1 MGNFKSFEELAC
13 WQEARILRNFVKDG
27 IIPKLPNSEKFEL
40 VSQIRRSS
48 RSIGNNIAEG
58 FGRFHY
64 QENIQFCRTASGSLN
79 ETLDHI
85 IIALDEAYITG
96 EEFEKYKDLHYSTL
110 KILNGY
116 IKYLKDSKFKEQ
128 KPNN

>member
-1 MGNFKSFEELAC
+1 MASFNSFEELAC
-13 WQEARILRNFVKDG
+13 WKESRILRNFVKDN
-27 IIPKLPNSEKFEL
+27 IITRFPVNERYEL
-40 VSQIRRSS
+40 ESQIRRSS

-64 QENIQFCRTASGSLN
+64 QENIQFCRMARGSLT

-85 IIALDEAYITG
+85 IIALDENYISETDV
-96 EEFEKYKDLHYSTL
+96 ENYKAIHDKTL

-116 IKYLKDSKFKEQ
+116 IKYLKDSRFKED
-128 KPNN
+128 